1 MTSTTPSLTD
11 RYVQAVLGGVPSGD
25 RPELEREIR
34 ALIADT
40 VDAKAADGTLA
51 ADAAERAALTELG
64 DPGALAS
71 RYTSSR
77 ADYLLGPNVYGVW
90 RVLIGRLLAVLVPLI
105 GVLAL
110 TGSLVGGSSIGQAIV
125 AGISGAFQVAVQTL
139 FWFTAVFVIIDRVGG
154 PRERAELSAA
164 AAAVGVRD
172 PGDRPWTPDD
182 LPDLPTLGRMGVGDL
197 AAALVANVFLIAG
210 IIWTTT
216 SSPIVID
223 GQSYSLLDPAL
234 WSFWLPWFIVV
245 AVLEIVFTVAV
256 YRRGR
261 WTYTY
266 AVGNAL
272 LGAAFAIPAL
282 YLLANHLL
290 FNPAFVAA
298 LGAESDDW
306 LQVTTI
312 VASFV
317 IFGAVGWDAIDGF
330 LKARRS
336 EAALAAS
343 GARSS

>member
-1 MTSTTPSLTD
+1 
-11 RYVQAVLGGVPSGD
+11 
-25 RPELEREIR
+25 
-34 ALIADT
+34 
-40 VDAKAADGTLA
+40 
-51 ADAAERAALTELG
+51 
-64 DPGALAS
+64 
-71 RYTSSR
+71 
-77 ADYLLGPNVYGVW
+77 
-90 RVLIGRLLAVLVPLI
+90 
-105 GVLAL
+105 
-110 TGSLVGGSSIGQAIV
+110 
-125 AGISGAFQVAVQTL
+125 
-139 FWFTAVFVIIDRVGG
+139 
-154 PRERAELSAA
+154 
-164 AAAVGVRD
+164 
-172 PGDRPWTPDD
+172 
-182 LPDLPTLGRMGVGDL
+182 MGVGDL

-298 LGAESDDW
+298 LGAESGDW

-336 EAALAAS
+336 EAALAARELTGQS
-343 GARSS
+343 WVGPVDDGSRSRFV

>member
-1 MTSTTPSLTD
+1 MTSTTPTLTD
-11 RYVQAVLGGVPSGD
+11 RYVQAVLGGVPTGD

-40 VDAKAADGTLA
+40 VDAKAADGTLDA
-51 ADAAERAALTELG
+51 GAAERAALTELG

-77 ADYLLGPNVYGVW
+77 ADYLLGPNVYPVW
-90 RVLIGRLLAVLVPLI
+90 LALVGRLLAVLVPLI

-110 TGSLVGGSSIGQAIV
+110 TASLIEGSTPGQAIV

-139 FWFTAVFVIIDRVGG
+139 FWFTLVFVIIDRVGG
-154 PRERAELSAA
+154 PKERAELSAA

-172 PGDRPWTPDD
+172 TGDRPWTPDD
-182 LPDLPTLGRMGVGDL
+182 LPDLPTLGRMDVGDL

-210 IIWTTT
+210 LIWATAA
-216 SSPIVID
+216 SPFVID
-223 GQSYSLLDPAL
+223 GQSYPLFDPAL

-245 AVLEIVFTVAV
+245 AVLEIVFTLAV

-272 LGAAFAIPAL
+272 LGAAFAIPAI
-282 YLLANHLL
+282 YLLANQLL
-290 FNPAFVAA
+290 FNPAFVDA
-298 LGAESDDW
+298 LGDESGEW
-306 LQVTTI
+306 LQVTTLVTSLVI
-312 VASFV
+312 V
-317 IFGAVGWDAIDGF
+317 GAVGWDAIDGF

-336 EAALAAS
+336 ATALGDAA
-343 GARSS
+343 